1 MSIANDRMYA
11 MPTHRL
17 RLLVKKNSVP
27 IEDVTKFA
35 FDNHIGFQEA
45 HKFLENYK
53 GPVLQQW
60 FIVPNGSGVWFD
72 VETVVEPNPRSN

>member
-1 MSIANDRMYA
+1 MSIANDRLYA

-17 RLLVKKNSVP
+17 RFLVKKNM
-27 IEDVTKFA
+27 VTAEEVRNFA
-35 FDNHIGFQEA
+35 FDNKIGFQEA